1 VVLLGVTWGGEAD
14 DDIII
19 NAVTDLFTKF
29 DTYAASQKMLNSYT
43 YLNYAYKTQKPIQ
56 GYGSSNVKKLQ
67 AISKKYDPS
76 GAFQRLVPGGFKLF
90 AS

>member
-1 VVLLGVTWGGEAD
+1 MVLLGVTWGDEAD
-14 DDIII
+14 DEIIT

-29 DTYAASQKMLNSYT
+29 DAFAASHSGLNPYL

-56 GYGSSNVKKLQ
+56 SYGATNVKKLQ
-67 AISKKYDPS
+67 AASKKYDPS
-76 GAFQRLVPGGFKLF
+76 GVFQKLVPGGFKLF